1 MSSPSAPPV
10 AFTPLELRASLS
22 LAGVYGLRMLGLF
35 LMLPVL
41 SLCARDLPGGDDPAW
56 VGLALGIYGLTQALL
71 QIPFGMAS
79 DRWGRR
85 PVIVVGLLL
94 FVLGSLLAASAE
106 SVTWLIVGRALQGS
120 GAVSAAVSAYL
131 ADLTRDEVRTR
142 SMALVGASIG
152 LSFAVSLVVAPPL
165 YGWVGLAGLFLL
177 TAALALGAAWM
188 VLRMPDPEQVPSRL
202 DGDRLSWGGLLRD
215 SQLSRLNLGV
225 FFMMAIQTAMF
236 VAIPRLLESGGLSL
250 TDHWMVY
257 LPVLLL
263 AFAAMVPPI
272 LWAERRGQFRPV
284 FVGSV
289 GVLALAM
296 LAFLGLPPVGPGPL
310 WPLVL
315 AVWIF
320 VLGFN
325 LLEALLPSW
334 VSRVAPRAQRG
345 QAMGLYN
352 TFQSMGLFAGGL
364 LGGLLARSLG
374 LAGIFWACLLV
385 TLVWGIMSLG
395 LRELGPRSA
404 GR

>member
-1 MSSPSAPPV
+1 MSSRTPSPV
-10 AFTPLELRASLS
+10 SFTPLERRASLS

-41 SLCARDLPGGDDPAW
+41 ALGARDLPGGDNAVW

-71 QIPFGMAS
+71 QIPFGVAS

-85 PVIVVGLLL
+85 PVIVLGLVL
-94 FVLGSLLAASAE
+94 FAFGSILAAAAQ
-106 SVTWLIVGRALQGS
+106 SVEWLVVGRALQGS

-142 SMALVGASIG
+142 SMAIVGASIG

-165 YGWVGLAGLFLL
+165 FGWMGLPGLFLL
-177 TAALALGAAWM
+177 TAALAFAAAWM
-188 VLRMPDPEQVPSRL
+188 VLRMPDPEAPVDQLERSRI
-202 DGDRLSWGGLLRD
+202 SWLGLLKD
-215 SQLSRLNLGV
+215 GQLARLNLGV

-236 VAIPRLLESGGLSL
+236 VAIPRVLESGGFGLA
-250 TDHWMVY
+250 DHWMVY

-263 AFAAMVPPI
+263 AFVAMVPPI
-272 LWAERRGQFRPV
+272 FWAERHGQFRPV
-284 FVGSV
+284 FIGSV
-289 GVLALAM
+289 GVLAVAM
-296 LAFLGLPPVGPGPL
+296 VVF
-310 WPLVL
+310 LVL
-315 AVWIF
+315 AEGSSVWALVAAVWVF
-320 VLGFN
+320 MVGFN

-334 VSRVAPRAQRG
+334 VSRVAPIAQRG

-352 TFQSMGLFAGGL
+352 TFQSFGLFAGGL
-364 LGGLLARSLG
+364 VGGLLAQSFDLV
-374 LAGIFWACLLV
+374 GIYWACLLV